1 MTTVTTKWSA
11 LGTYTTGIA
20 GAAAAPTLKNLA
32 NLGQKIGNEIDNS
45 YGVVGYLYADWDL
58 LCRFASSPTAGGYC
72 ALYLIPA
79 VDGTNY
85 TDGDD
90 SVVPPSTLVVCTF
103 PVRAVSTA
111 QRVSARGVL
120 LPPGKFKPLFVN
132 VSGQAMT
139 NTDNEN
145 ILSYRAYTVI
155 SE

>member
-1 MTTVTTKWSA
+1 MTTTRKWGTQGTFTTA
-11 LGTYTTGIA
+11 IA
-20 GAAAAPTLKNLA
+20 GAAVAPTLKNLA
-32 NLGQKIGNEIDNS
+32 NAGQKIGGEIDNS
-45 YGVVGYLYADWDL
+45 SNRYIYADWDL
-58 LCRFASSPTAGGYC
+58 LCRFASAPSAGGYV

-90 SVVPPSTLVVCTF
+90 SVAPPVNLLIATF

-111 QRVSARGVL
+111 QRVSAIGLR
-120 LPPGKFKPLFVN
+120 LPNGKFKPLVIN

-145 ILSYRAYTVI
+145 VLSYRPYYETA
-155 SE
+155 E

>member
-1 MTTVTTKWSA
+1 MTTTRKWGA
-11 LGTYTTGIA
+11 QGTFTMAIA
-20 GAAAAPTLKNLA
+20 GAASAPTLKNLA
-32 NLGQKIGNEIDNS
+32 NAGQKIGNAIDNS
-45 YGVVGYLYADWDL
+45 SNRYIYADWDL
-58 LCRFASSPTAGGYC
+58 FCRFASSPSAGGYV

-90 SVVPPSTLVVCTF
+90 SVAPPPNLLIATF

-111 QRVSARGVL
+111 QRVSAIGLRLPNGV
-120 LPPGKFKPLFVN
+120 FKPLVVN

-145 ILSYRAYTVI
+145 VLSYRPYYET